1 MRKTNIDCSSS
12 LPQLID
18 VNWLCISC
26 KVTRKKKSVVNK
38 WATLTIGK
46 ITGKSMKSSITK
58 SSKQDSGYL
67 VLLKV

>member
-1 MRKTNIDCSSS
+1 MKKTNIDCSSS

-18 VNWLCISC
+18 VNWLCILY

-46 ITGKSMKSSITK
+46 IQGN
-58 SSKQDSGYL
+58 L
-67 VLLKV
+67 WKVQLQRVVNKIVAT